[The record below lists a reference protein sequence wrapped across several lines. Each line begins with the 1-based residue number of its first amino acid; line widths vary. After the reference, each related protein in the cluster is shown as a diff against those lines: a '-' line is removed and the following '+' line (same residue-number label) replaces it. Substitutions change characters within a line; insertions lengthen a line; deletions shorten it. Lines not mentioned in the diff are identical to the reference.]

1 MESKDVFLTEMKAK
15 INAGM
20 YDDQLTLP
28 FMTRK
33 LMIATLEG
41 KIKKRLESGGTPML
55 TDTEVKTLIEDMK
68 EASGSAFYL
77 FVQYGILEK
86 TEQGYQLSAKGAK
99 ALREASR
106 L

>member
-1 MESKDVFLTEMKAK
+1 MESKDVFLTEMKNK

-33 LMIATLEG
+33 LMITTLEG

-55 TDTEVKTLIEDMK
+55 TDDEVTNMIEDMK
-68 EASGSAFYL
+68 EASGSAFFL

-86 TEQGYQLSAKGAK
+86 TDTGYQLTSKGAK
-99 ALREASR
+99 AIREASR
-106 L
+106 M

>member
-1 MESKDVFLTEMKAK
+1 MESKDVFLTEMKNK

-55 TDTEVKTLIEDMK
+55 TETEVKTLIEDMK
-68 EASGSAFYL
+68 EASGSAFHL
-77 FVQYGILEK
+77 FVEYGILEK
-86 TEQGYQLSAKGAK
+86 TEEGYQLSAKGAK

>member
-1 MESKDVFLTEMKAK
+1 MESKDVFLNDMKNK
-15 INAGM
+15 INEGA
-20 YDDQLTLP
+20 YDEQLTLP
-28 FMTRK
+28 FMTKK

-41 KIKKRLESGGTPML
+41 KIKKRLETGGTPML
-55 TDTEVKTLIEDMK
+55 TDAEIKNMIEEMK

-86 TEQGYQLSAKGAK
+86 TETGYQLSKKGAR
-99 ALREASR
+99 ALRESFK

>member
-1 MESKDVFLTEMKAK
+1 MESKDVFLTEMKNK
-15 INAGM
+15 INAGT

-55 TDTEVKTLIEDMK
+55 TDAEINNMIEDIK

-86 TEQGYQLSAKGAK
+86 TEKGYQLSAKGAK